1 MYDFAAKLPSII
13 ELIDIFLVAVVLY
26 WVMRLVRNTRAERML
41 WGLAVIVLVYFISDR
56 VHLYTFHWI
65 LNKFLASIVL
75 LVIVVFQKDIR
86 KALGEM
92 GRPFIGRKNIETGFL
107 EEVSK
112 GVTAM
117 SIGRIGGLIVIER
130 GIDLLDF
137 VDTGVDI
144 DGEVSKELLLTI
156 FNPSSPMH
164 DGAVI
169 IRAGRVARAGSILP
183 LTSRELTKSMGT
195 RHRAAIGLSE
205 ETDGVVIVVSEKT
218 GEISVVVEETLEM
231 GIEPAE
237 LLGRLRAVID
247 IDESA
252 SRGIFGR
259 YRQ

>member
-1 MYDFAAKLPSII
+1 MFDIAARLPSLI
-13 ELIDIFLVAVVLY
+13 EVVDILLVAVVLY

-41 WGLAVIVLVYFISDR
+41 WGLAVIVLVYFVSDR
-56 VHLYTFHWI
+56 VQLHTFHWI

-92 GRPFIGRKNIETGFL
+92 GRPFIGRKIIETGFL

-112 GVTAM
+112 GVIAM
-117 SIGRIGGLIVIER
+117 SVGKIGGLIVIER

-137 VDTGVDI
+137 VDTGVKI
-144 DGEVSKELLLTI
+144 DAEASRELLLTI
-156 FNPSSPMH
+156 FNPSSPLH

-169 IRAGRVARAGSILP
+169 IRGGRIARAGSILP

-195 RHRAAIGLSE
+195 RHRAAIGISE

-231 GIEPAE
+231 GVEPVE
-237 LLGRLRAVID
+237 LLARLRSVIT
-247 IDESA
+247 IDETA
-252 SRGIFGR
+252 SKGLFGR
-259 YRQ
+259 YRG

>member
-1 MYDFAAKLPSII
+1 MYDFAARLPSII
-13 ELIDIFLVAVVLY
+13 ELIDIILVAVVLY
-26 WVMRLVRNTRAERML
+26 WVMRLVKNTRAERML

-65 LNKFLASIVL
+65 LNKFLASIVI

-92 GRPFIGRKNIETGFL
+92 GRPFIGRKTIETGFI
-107 EEVSK
+107 EDVSK
-112 GVTAM
+112 AVTTM
-117 SIGRIGGLIVIER
+117 SAGRVGGLIVIER

-144 DGEVSKELLLTI
+144 DAAASKELLLMI
-156 FNPSSPMH
+156 FDPASPMH

-169 IRAGRVARAGSILP
+169 IREGRLARAGSILP

-205 ETDGVVIVVSEKT
+205 ETDAVVIVVSEKT
-218 GEISVVVEETLEM
+218 GDISLVVEETLEM

-237 LLGRLRAVID
+237 LLGRLKKVIEV
-247 IDESA
+247 DESTA
-252 SRGIFGR
+252 KGFFGR
-259 YRQ
+259 NR

>member
-1 MYDFAAKLPSII
+1 MFEVAARLPSII
-13 ELIDIFLVAVVLY
+13 EFIDILLVAVVLY

-41 WGLAVIVLVYFISDR
+41 WGLAVIVLVYFVSDR
-56 VHLYTFHWI
+56 VQLHTFHWI

-92 GRPFIGRKNIETGFL
+92 GRPFIGRKSIETGFL

-117 SIGRIGGLIVIER
+117 SAGRIGGLIVIER

-137 VDTGVDI
+137 VDAGVDI
-144 DGEVSKELLLTI
+144 DAKPSKELLLMI
-156 FNPSSPMH
+156 FNTSSPLH

-169 IRAGRVARAGSILP
+169 IRSGRIARAGAILP
-183 LTSRELTKSMGT
+183 LTGRELTKSMGT

-231 GIEPAE
+231 GIEPVELLAKLRDVIDIGDVNSIG
-237 LLGRLRAVID
+237 LLGR
-247 IDESA
+247 
-252 SRGIFGR
+252 
-259 YRQ
+259 YR